1 MEFSTQEL
9 IETGMAWRLEGHIGR
24 QCMAA
29 IDDGRAV
36 LGTAAHRDYYG
47 NRVPSRFEVQSGT
60 LGSQA
65 YAHHE
70 QGHTRPY
77 VTCRAGTCAL
87 PRKPTKEHA

>member
-1 MEFSTQEL
+1 MEFSTQDL

-29 IDDGRAV
+29 IEDGRAV
-36 LGTAAHRDYYG
+36 LGTVPHRDYYG
-47 NRVPSRFEVQSGT
+47 NRVPSRFEVQQGT

-70 QGHTRPY
+70 QGHTQPY
-77 VTCRAGTCAL
+77 GRCRAGTCAL
-87 PRKPTKEHA
+87 PRKPAKEG

>member
-1 MEFSTQEL
+1 MEFNAQEL
-9 IETGMAWRLEGHIGR
+9 IETGMAWQLEGHIGR

-29 IDDGRAV
+29 IEAGAAV
-36 LGTAAHRDYYG
+36 LGTVPHRDYWG

-70 QGHTRPY
+70 QGHTQPY
-77 VTCRAGTCAL
+77 ARCRAGTCAL
-87 PRKPTKEHA
+87 SRTAPKE